1 MLCWICAEVDIPEI
15 IIDQRDGKI
24 RHCHVCE
31 AVIQENLQMISGER
45 QDDGELET
53 LLTDFDE
60 EPDELDD
67 VVDTSF
73 QQGYHSPTE

>member
-1 MLCWICAEVDIPEI
+1 MLCWICNEVDIPEI
-15 IIDQRDGKI
+15 IIDKDGKI

-31 AVIQENLQMISGER
+31 GVIQENLQMISGER

-60 EPDELDD
+60 SEEEPD
-67 VVDTSF
+67 TKF
-73 QQGYHSPTE
+73 QQGYYTPTE